1 MAKTDIMGL
10 LTGVSSQGIDP
21 MASASFRERQLQLG
35 AETAKKVQG
44 AVRGL
49 FNVGPTAQEKI
60 LQAAG
65 RKQEEEK
72 QMIKNFFK
80 LSPEEQKG
88 VINALRAK
96 GDSRSLSLA
105 GQLATQLR
113 QTEADVLTERRLT
126 LQEKQQKAQEERL
139 LAGDREAIRKA
150 SEASAKAGARAS
162 QLLGLADD
170 YARVRPAGGILGSAY
185 SRWTKTFGTQGEVD
199 RIKTQFQAIVN
210 TDIIN
215 NLPPGVASDKDI
227 EMAKSGYM
235 NPSWNAEEIEMFL
248 RGQAKLAAYAAERE
262 DAKATW
268 MEENRG
274 SLAGF
279 NSFWRDTIEQEGY
292 KEEIRN
298 RYNLPAY
305 DIPLPDV
312 EFNPSLV
319 PTGEPKEKTLTRRGF
334 R

>member
-1 MAKTDIMGL
+1 MANTDIMGL
-10 LTGVSSQGIDP
+10 LTGVSKQGIDP
-21 MASASFRERQLQLG
+21 MTTLTPAQQRMEFGARRAKGLG
-35 AETAKKVQG
+35 G

-49 FNVGPTAQEKI
+49 LGGGPTAQEQI
-60 LQAAG
+60 IQAAG

-72 QMIKNFFK
+72 QMIQNFFK
-80 LSPEEQKG
+80 LSSEEQKG

-96 GDSRSLSLA
+96 GDSRSLALA

-113 QTEADVLTERRLT
+113 QTEADVLAERRLS

-139 LAGDREAIRKA
+139 LAGDREAIREA

-170 YARVRPAGGILGSAY
+170 YARVRPAGGIFGSAY
-185 SRWTKTFGTQGEVD
+185 SAWTKTFGSQGEVD

-248 RGQAKLAAYAAERE
+248 RGQAKLAAFAAERE
-262 DAKATW
+262 DAKASW
-268 MEENRG
+268 MEENQG

-279 NSFWRDTIEQEGY
+279 NTFWRETIENEGY
-292 KEEIRN
+292 KETIRD

-312 EFNPSLV
+312 EFNPNLV
-319 PTGEPKEKTLTRRGF
+319 PTGEPIERTLTKRGF